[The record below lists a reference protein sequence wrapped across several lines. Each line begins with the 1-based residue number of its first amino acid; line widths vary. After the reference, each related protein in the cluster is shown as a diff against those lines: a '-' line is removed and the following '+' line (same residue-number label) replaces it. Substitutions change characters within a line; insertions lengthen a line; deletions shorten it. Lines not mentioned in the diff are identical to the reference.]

1 MYNRSYDEKFKKIID
16 YCHNDEF
23 NPDGT
28 KFTIFI
34 KKTTSKDTKPDIDA
48 TKLDFILLIN
58 KLNCKNNVKNHL
70 LTIYNK
76 FGDSIFGRGDIIEA
90 TLSSKSQASIYIKL
104 LKDGNLI
111 KPISGCRKGKYKFK

>member
-1 MYNRSYDEKFKKIID
+1 MYNSSYDENFKKIID

-23 NPDGT
+23 NSDGT
-28 KFTIFI
+28 KLTIFI
-34 KKTTSKDTKPDIDA
+34 KKTTSKDTK
-48 TKLDFILLIN
+48 TDFILLIN

-76 FGDSIFGRGDIIEA
+76 FGDLIFVRGDIIEA

-111 KPISGCRKGKYKFK
+111 KPISGCGKGKYKFK